1 MFSGAVVLEPNWFT
15 GAMPGDKPPENKP
28 TFRSCIGPGKF
39 KPRHRQK
46 TGWRVGHE
54 TRSRNEPSLGPTNQG
69 ALVGMAV
76 LTGIH
81 LRAARALLKWRPE
94 ELARKSRVPLE
105 SIKRAE
111 LLDGPVNMTDE
122 SQSALVKALEMNGVT
137 LIWDDRMGLGAALR
151 KPGHRGLI
159 G

>member
-1 MFSGAVVLEPNWFT
+1 
-15 GAMPGDKPPENKP
+15 
-28 TFRSCIGPGKF
+28 
-39 KPRHRQK
+39 
-46 TGWRVGHE
+46 
-54 TRSRNEPSLGPTNQG
+54 
-69 ALVGMAV
+69 MAV

>member
-1 MFSGAVVLEPNWFT
+1 
-15 GAMPGDKPPENKP
+15 
-28 TFRSCIGPGKF
+28 
-39 KPRHRQK
+39 
-46 TGWRVGHE
+46 
-54 TRSRNEPSLGPTNQG
+54 
-69 ALVGMAV
+69 MAV

-94 ELARKSRVPLE
+94 ELARKSRVSLD

-111 LLDGPVNMTDE
+111 LLDGPVNMTE
-122 SQSALVKALEMNGVT
+122 ENQSALVKTLEMNGVT
-137 LIWDDRMGLGAALR
+137 LICDDTMGLGAAMR